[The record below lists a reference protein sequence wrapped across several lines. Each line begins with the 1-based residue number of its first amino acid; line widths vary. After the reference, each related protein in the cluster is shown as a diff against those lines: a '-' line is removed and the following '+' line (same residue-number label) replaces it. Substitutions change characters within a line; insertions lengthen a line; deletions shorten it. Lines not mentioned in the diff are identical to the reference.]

1 MEISYGGRAMRLK
14 YILAAVL
21 FIGFADT
28 SQAENHTLSPKLAKN
43 FDMAVKNVE
52 SKNFLAAVEMFN
64 ELAENGLPEAQFN
77 LSLLHSSGLGTPKN
91 YKTALYWSW
100 QAHLNGHET
109 AINQVTEIY
118 DLITEALRDA
128 VANQIIDE
136 LLAIAKAGDQNAA
149 LKLGKTYTD
158 LLVVPDYQ
166 SAYVWLSIAQAY
178 GLESASSLLKQT
190 ADQLTLEDILIQQE
204 QASNTFSEINS

>member
-1 MEISYGGRAMRLK
+1 MKFK
-14 YILAAVL
+14 YYLVALLFMGLAHA
-21 FIGFADT
+21 
-28 SQAENHTLSPKLAKN
+28 SQAENHTLSPKLAKD
-43 FDMAVKNVE
+43 FEMAVKNVE
-52 SKNFLAAVEMFN
+52 NKNFLAAVKMFN

-118 DLITEALRDA
+118 DLITEALRDT

-136 LLAIAKAGDQNAA
+136 LLAVAKEGDQNAP

-190 ADQLTLEDILIQQE
+190 ADQLTLEDILLQQE
-204 QASNTFSEINS
+204 QAANTFSEINS

>member
-1 MEISYGGRAMRLK
+1 MKLK
-14 YILAAVL
+14 YFLTIIVL
-21 FIGFADT
+21 ISIGNI
-28 SQAENHTLSPKLAKN
+28 SKAENHTLSPELAEE
-43 FDMAVKNVE
+43 FQAAVKNVE
-52 SKNFLAAVEMFN
+52 SKNFLDAVRVFDK
-64 ELAENGLPEAQFN
+64 LAQGGLPEAQFN

-100 QAHLNGHET
+100 KAHLNDHPT
-109 AINQVTEIY
+109 AINQINEIF

-136 LLAIAKAGDQNAA
+136 LLAVAKGGEQTSA

-158 LLVVPDYQ
+158 LRVVPDYQ

-178 GLESASSLLKQT
+178 GLESASGLLSQV
-190 ADQLTLEDILIQQE
+190 ADELTLEEILVQQE
-204 QASNTFSEINS
+204 KASTTFADINS

>member
-1 MEISYGGRAMRLK
+1 MKFK
-14 YILAAVL
+14 YYLAALL
-21 FIGFADT
+21 FIGLAYT

-118 DLITEALRDA
+118 DLITEALRDT

-136 LLAIAKAGDQNAA
+136 LLAVAKAGDQNAP

-190 ADQLTLEDILIQQE
+190 ADQLTLEDILLQQE
-204 QASNTFSEINS
+204 QAANTFSEINS

>member
-1 MEISYGGRAMRLK
+1 M
-14 YILAAVL
+14 
-21 FIGFADT
+21 
-28 SQAENHTLSPKLAKN
+28 
-43 FDMAVKNVE
+43 
-52 SKNFLAAVEMFN
+52 
-64 ELAENGLPEAQFN
+64 
-77 LSLLHSSGLGTPKN
+77 SLLHSSGLGTPKN

-118 DLITEALRDA
+118 DLITEALRDT

-136 LLAIAKAGDQNAA
+136 LLVVAKAGDQNSA

-190 ADQLTLEDILIQQE
+190 ADQLTLEDILVQQE
-204 QASNTFSEINS
+204 QAANTFSEINS